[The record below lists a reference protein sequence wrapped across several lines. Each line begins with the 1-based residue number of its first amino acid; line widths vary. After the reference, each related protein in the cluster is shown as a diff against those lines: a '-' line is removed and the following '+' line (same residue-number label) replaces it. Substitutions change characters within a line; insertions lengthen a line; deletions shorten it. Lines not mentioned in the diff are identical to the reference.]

1 MSDNKHYDNITIT
14 ADAYGLKHQVSKA
27 VEEIGELLAE
37 LGRAMCGADNLGAM
51 IEETADTYNMLD
63 QLCYLFEIEN
73 EVQEIAEKKMQRTA
87 SKFR

>member
-1 MSDNKHYDNITIT
+1 MNDNKHYDNITIT
-14 ADAYGLKHQVSKA
+14 ADGYGLKHQIGKA

-37 LGRAMCGADNLGAM
+37 LGRVMCGADNLGAV

-87 SKFR
+87 AKFR